1 MRQLKLNNKK
11 KSETNQDEV
20 NKRNRP
26 PDSRIPT
33 RDLRMSLYKKEKY
46 METRENRIGWIDAI
60 KAICMFAVMINHQ
73 PLAHD
78 GLCVDYF
85 FLVGFFFCSG
95 LTYRAGRS
103 LKYRLVRVV
112 DSLVIPYF
120 LLSAVTFFL
129 YLKNI
134 RGLVGGDM
142 SVVADRW
149 HDVLMGHALWF
160 IPCLISVEILYALA
174 QKLKA
179 ENYIVWGGGT
189 PIPLRSVGR
198 DVMALAC

>member
-1 MRQLKLNNKK
+1 
-11 KSETNQDEV
+11 
-20 NKRNRP
+20 
-26 PDSRIPT
+26 
-33 RDLRMSLYKKEKY
+33 
-46 METRENRIGWIDAI
+46 METRENRIGWIDTI

-78 GLCVDYF
+78 GLRVDYF

-95 LTYRAGRS
+95 LTYRVGRS
-103 LKYRLVRVV
+103 LKYRLVRVA

-129 YLKNI
+129 YLKNV

-142 SVVADRW
+142 SVVAGW
-149 HDVLMGHALWF
+149 WQNVLLGHAMWF

-174 QKLKA
+174 KKLKA
-179 ENYIVWGGGT
+179 ENCLVWGGYSY
-189 PIPLRSVGR
+189 LFLGR
-198 DVMALAC
+198 WTECRCLGMLTRLSMPYFSSTWGMCFKIT

>member
-1 MRQLKLNNKK
+1 
-11 KSETNQDEV
+11 
-20 NKRNRP
+20 
-26 PDSRIPT
+26 
-33 RDLRMSLYKKEKY
+33 

-60 KAICMFAVMINHQ
+60 KAICMFTVMINHQ

-179 ENYIVWGGGT
+179 EDCLVWGGYSYSSPECWTGCHGPGMLT
-189 PIPLRSVGR
+189 RLSMPCFSSTW
-198 DVMALAC
+198 DVYFKTT